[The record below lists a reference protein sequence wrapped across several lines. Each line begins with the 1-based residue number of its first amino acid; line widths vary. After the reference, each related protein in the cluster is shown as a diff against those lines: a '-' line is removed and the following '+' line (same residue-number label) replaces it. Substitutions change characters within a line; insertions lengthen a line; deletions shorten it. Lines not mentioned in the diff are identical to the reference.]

1 MPTSTSAEATEV
13 AAEAAAPAPKAR
25 TLSARPR
32 LKAAVVAEPEAA
44 AEEAAPAPAP
54 KRATKATA
62 ASAPAAAPAPAPS
75 GKGSQNLQ
83 DQFLNHLRKNKTPV
97 TMFLVKGVKL
107 QGIVTWFDNFSILL
121 RRDGQSQLVY
131 KHAVSTIMPSTPIDT
146 RLFGTTEGNKKARLL
161 QDVFLASIRAA
172 AVQVTMFL
180 VNGVML
186 QGRVAAYDLFCMM
199 LEREG
204 YVQLAYKHAV
214 STIQPVTPVDLTG
227 EWDGEEE
234 TDA

>member
-1 MPTSTSAEATEV
+1 MSSGRTLTAKPKPAAAEPEV
-13 AAEAAAPAPKAR
+13 AALVP
-25 TLSARPR
+25 
-32 LKAAVVAEPEAA
+32 V
-44 AEEAAPAPAP
+44 
-54 KRATKATA
+54 TA
-62 ASAPAAAPAPAPS
+62 IG
-75 GKGSQNLQ
+75 GKGQNLQ
-83 DQFLNHLRKNKTPV
+83 DQFLNLLRRNKVPV

-131 KHAVSTIMPSTPIDT
+131 KHAVSTIMPSMPIDV
-146 RLFGTTEGNKKARLL
+146 RQFGAGAEVNKKVRLL
-161 QDVFLASIRAA
+161 QDVFLTSIRNAG
-172 AVQVTMFL
+172 VQVTMFL

-186 QGRVAAYDLFCMM
+186 QGRVAAFDLFCML

-227 EWDGEEE
+227 EWEDEVS
-234 TDA
+234 DQA

>member
-1 MPTSTSAEATEV
+1 
-13 AAEAAAPAPKAR
+13 
-25 TLSARPR
+25 
-32 LKAAVVAEPEAA
+32 
-44 AEEAAPAPAP
+44 
-54 KRATKATA
+54 
-62 ASAPAAAPAPAPS
+62 
-75 GKGSQNLQ
+75 
-83 DQFLNHLRKNKTPV
+83 V

-131 KHAVSTIMPSTPIDT
+131 KHAVSTIMPSIPVDARQFSAGGEGT
-146 RLFGTTEGNKKARLL
+146 RKIRLL
-161 QDVFLASIRAA
+161 QDVFLASIRKE

-186 QGRVAAYDLFCMM
+186 QGRVAAYDLFCML

-227 EWDGEEE
+227 DWEGEP
-234 TDA
+234 DADD

>member
-1 MPTSTSAEATEV
+1 MTG
-13 AAEAAAPAPKAR
+13 R

-32 LKAAVVAEPEAA
+32 AKAETTPA
-44 AEEAAPAPAP
+44 AETA
-54 KRATKATA
+54 ATA
-62 ASAPAAAPAPAPS
+62 ATPAVTPIAG
-75 GKGSQNLQ
+75 GKGQNLQ
-83 DQFLNHLRKNKTPV
+83 DVFLNFLRKNKIPV

-131 KHAVSTIMPSTPIDT
+131 KHAISTIMPGQQLAAAHFHSGDDAA
-146 RLFGTTEGNKKARLL
+146 KKRLL
-161 QDVFLASIRAA
+161 QDVFLSSVRDAG
-172 AVQVTMFL
+172 VQVTMFL

-186 QGRVAAYDLFCMM
+186 QGRVAAYDLFCML

-214 STIQPVTPVDLTG
+214 STIQPAGHVDLSG
-227 EWDGEEE
+227 EWEGE
-234 TDA
+234 AS

>member
-1 MPTSTSAEATEV
+1 MTKP
-13 AAEAAAPAPKAR
+13 

-32 LKAAVVAEPEAA
+32 SPRAEAS
-44 AEEAAPAPAP
+44 PAPAIP
-54 KRATKATA
+54 VNA
-62 ASAPAAAPAPAPS
+62 
-75 GKGSQNLQ
+75 KGANLQ
-83 DQFLNHLRKNKTPV
+83 DVFLNHLRREKMPV

-131 KHAVSTIMPSTPIDT
+131 KHAISTIMPSQPVDASQ
-146 RLFGTTEGNKKARLL
+146 FASGTDSGRKQRLL
-161 QDVFLASIRAA
+161 QDVFLSRVREA

-186 QGRVAAYDLFCMM
+186 QGRIAAYDLFCML

-204 YVQLAYKHAV
+204 FVQLAYKHAV
-214 STIQPVTPVDLTG
+214 STIQPAVPVDLTS
-227 EWDGEEE
+227 EWDDDNEDVG
-234 TDA
+234 A

>member
-1 MPTSTSAEATEV
+1 MTSRTLTARPRPPKAEPEAPD
-13 AAEAAAPAPKAR
+13 AAAAPAVPVIA
-25 TLSARPR
+25 
-32 LKAAVVAEPEAA
+32 
-44 AEEAAPAPAP
+44 
-54 KRATKATA
+54 
-62 ASAPAAAPAPAPS
+62 
-75 GKGSQNLQ
+75 GKGQNLQ
-83 DQFLNHLRKNKTPV
+83 DQFLNLLRKNKIPV

-131 KHAVSTIMPSTPIDT
+131 KHAVSTIMPSQPIDAAQ
-146 RLFGTTEGNKKARLL
+146 FGSAGEGGKKARLL
-161 QDVFLASIRAA
+161 QDVFLSSLRKE

-186 QGRVAAYDLFCMM
+186 QGRVAAYDLFCML

-227 EWDGEEE
+227 EWEGDED
-234 TDA
+234 DAA